1 MAPRQ
6 AIEDHLRS
14 GEPLD
19 RQASMVI
26 RGAPLDAEGLLRN
39 ADATSRRYT
48 RAGKPFVAISAEI
61 TIAGWSLAS
70 ILAGPRLR
78 TRRTYAAVRAGVVL
92 DAGFEL
98 LATFSGRT
106 TASCSPRTMWR
117 PRSCSPRCSGRRRET
132 STSGGVIQHERV
144 RRRDAPG

>member
-6 AIEDHLRS
+6 AIEDHLRT
-14 GEPLD
+14 GERLD

-26 RGAPLDAEGLLRN
+26 RGAPLDSDGLLRN

-48 RAGKPFVAISAEI
+48 RAGEPLVAISAEI

-78 TRRTYAAVRAGVVL
+78 TRRSYASVRAGVVL

-98 LATFSGRT
+98 LATFSAPHYSVVLPSYDVETTQLLSSLFGEAQGNIYFGRSDP
-106 TASCSPRTMWR
+106 A
-117 PRSCSPRCSGRRRET
+117 
-132 STSGGVIQHERV
+132 
-144 RRRDAPG
+144 

>member
-26 RGAPLDAEGLLRN
+26 RGAPIDSEGLLRN
-39 ADATSRRYT
+39 AHATSRRYT
-48 RAGKPFVAISAEI
+48 RAGEPFVAISAEM
-61 TIAGWSLAS
+61 TIAGWTLEL

-78 TRRTYAAVRAGVVL
+78 TRRTYASVRAGVVL

-98 LATFSGRT
+98 LATFSAPHYSVVLPSYDVETTQLLSSLFGEAQRNIYFGRSEPT
-106 TASCSPRTMWR
+106 
-117 PRSCSPRCSGRRRET
+117 
-132 STSGGVIQHERV
+132 
-144 RRRDAPG
+144 

>member
-6 AIEDHLRS
+6 AIEDHFRA
-14 GEPLD
+14 GERLD
-19 RQASMVI
+19 RQAFMVI

-61 TIAGWSLAS
+61 TGAGWSLAS

-98 LATFSGRT
+98 LATFSAPHYSVVLPSYDVETTQLLSSLFGEAQGNIYFGRSDP
-106 TASCSPRTMWR
+106 A
-117 PRSCSPRCSGRRRET
+117 
-132 STSGGVIQHERV
+132 
-144 RRRDAPG
+144 